1 MLSCINFIFRGIMEA
16 YLMQFQSLCVVLIMA
31 FGIMVRRNR
40 KLHIKIMSLAIIW
53 DVILILQIELSR
65 SAILKASKAI
75 SNAFALNLHVSI
87 AVLTVVLYGFM
98 IQSGRQILRGQVD
111 TRKKHKILGFTTFS
125 LRILTFVTSFWAVS
139 PKS

>member
-1 MLSCINFIFRGIMEA
+1 MEA
-16 YLMQFQSLCVVLIMA
+16 YVMQFQSLCIVFTMA
-31 FGIMVRRNR
+31 FGILVRRNR
-40 KLHIKIMSLAIIW
+40 KLHIKVMSLAIIW

-65 SAILKASKAI
+65 SAILKASKAM
-75 SNAFALNLHVSI
+75 SNAFALNVHVSI

-98 IQSGRQILRGQVD
+98 IQSGRQIIKGRGD
-111 TRKKHKILGFTTFS
+111 LRKKHKILGFTTFS

>member
-1 MLSCINFIFRGIMEA
+1 MEA
-16 YLMQFQSLCVVLIMA
+16 YVMQFQSLCIVLTMA
-31 FGIMVRRNR
+31 FGILVRRNR
-40 KLHIKIMSLAIIW
+40 KLHVKVMSLAIIW

-65 SAILKASKAI
+65 SAILKASKAM
-75 SNAFALNLHVSI
+75 SNAFALNVHVSI

-98 IQSGRQILRGQVD
+98 IQSGRQIIKGRGD
-111 TRKKHKILGFTTFS
+111 LRKKHKILGFTTFS

>member
-1 MLSCINFIFRGIMEA
+1 MLACINYFIRGIMEA
-16 YLMQFQSLCVVLIMA
+16 YVMQFQSLCIVFTMA
-31 FGIMVRRNR
+31 FGILVRRNR
-40 KLHIKIMSLAIIW
+40 KLHIKVMSLAIIW

-65 SAILKASKAI
+65 SAILKASKAM
-75 SNAFALNLHVSI
+75 SNAFALNVHVTI

-98 IQSGRQILRGQVD
+98 IQSGRQIIKGRGD
-111 TRKKHKILGFTTFS
+111 LRKKHKILGFTTFS

>member
-1 MLSCINFIFRGIMEA
+1 
-16 YLMQFQSLCVVLIMA
+16 MQFQSLCIVFTMA
-31 FGIMVRRNR
+31 FGILVRRNR
-40 KLHIKIMSLAIIW
+40 KLHIKVMSLAIIW

-65 SAILKASKAI
+65 SAILKASKAM
-75 SNAFALNLHVSI
+75 SNAFALNVHVSI

-98 IQSGRQILRGQVD
+98 IQSGRQIIKGRGD
-111 TRKKHKILGFTTFS
+111 LRKKHKILGFTTFS

>member
-1 MLSCINFIFRGIMEA
+1 MEA
-16 YLMQFQSLCVVLIMA
+16 YVMQFQSLCIVFTMA
-31 FGIMVRRNR
+31 FGILVRRNR
-40 KLHIKIMSLAIIW
+40 KLHIKVMSLAIIW

-65 SAILKASKAI
+65 SAILKASKAM
-75 SNAFALNLHVSI
+75 SNAFALNVHITI

-98 IQSGRQILRGQVD
+98 IQSGRQIIKGRGD
-111 TRKKHKILGFTTFS
+111 LRKKHKILGFTTFS

>member
-1 MLSCINFIFRGIMEA
+1 MEA